1 MYQKIVITPNPAN
14 LAYQSSGNDAWLKT
28 QAFRSRKSQI
38 NSRALSLPRTLALT
52 WHKIKNAIGALGF
65 VNMYILDM
73 AYAVCSLLN

>member
-1 MYQKIVITPNPAN
+1 MYQKIVITPN

-65 VNMYILDM
+65 ANMYILDM